1 MLKDIS
7 VIPYYISDSHDE
19 SRMKNLLS
27 MDLTGHCLI
36 IFLFDGFTEIN
47 DNDKDYNT
55 YKKDIMT
62 ATEFALKSKALRPP
76 NIILKLNKYWET
88 ESFANTRQSYKLV
101 LQTVQK
107 LRAMHKNAKI
117 DYIVIPATLGFPFN
131 KRYFA

>member
-1 MLKDIS
+1 MLKDIN

-47 DNDKDYNT
+47 DKDIDYNT

-62 ATEFALKSKALRPP
+62 ATEFVLKSKALRPP
-76 NIILKLNKYWET
+76 NIILKVNKYWET
-88 ESFANTRQSYKLV
+88 ESFRHTRQSYKLV

-117 DYIVIPATLGFPFN
+117 DYIVIPPRKGYPFL
-131 KRYFA
+131 RYCYI